1 MIVTKPEAGSVTIPR
16 TSGAGTIAAVMA
28 GGVLSILTV
37 AVVFAVLP
45 ARSVVVPE
53 AVCAAP
59 SAVKAAGA
67 LQLATPESVSE
78 HAKLTV
84 TSVLFQPKLLAEGLR
99 LAAMAGGVLSRL
111 TFVPGVAVFPA
122 TSVAVPGI
130 L

>member
-16 TSGAGTIAAVMA
+16 ASGTGTIAAVMV

-45 ARSVVVPE
+45 ARSVVIPE

-59 SAVKAAGA
+59 SVVKEAGA

-78 HAKLTV
+78 HAKLMV

-99 LAAMAGGVLSRL
+99 LAAMAGGVLSRF